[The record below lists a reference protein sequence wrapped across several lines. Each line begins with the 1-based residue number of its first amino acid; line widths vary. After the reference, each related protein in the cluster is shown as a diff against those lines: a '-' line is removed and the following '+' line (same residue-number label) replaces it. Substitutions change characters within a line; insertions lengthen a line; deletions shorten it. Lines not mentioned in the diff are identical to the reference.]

1 MRRRLSTPA
10 TDDRLL
16 VATGVSGAVLTLLV
30 IVVPFLSFAYDNASL
45 HLALETGEGLIA
57 ALLAHLAIKRH
68 RATGKLQHALLAWVF
83 AVLAFT
89 NLVLSA
95 GPLVAERGRPG
106 GWFTW
111 ATLGL
116 RLVAAAALVAIPYIA
131 RRRDPSGTRL
141 GWAILLLTGG
151 TLVTVALGAAAA
163 DAWLAEPVGPLVS
176 PADVSDPWE
185 VGHPLVVATQ
195 LLSVGLYAG
204 AAAGFTRQARLQGD
218 ELLRWLGAGAVLGA
232 FARLHYFLFPSLY
245 STFVY
250 SGDLLR
256 LGSYLLFLVG
266 AAREIDLYWRDQA
279 RLAAVEERGRL
290 ARDLHDGLA
299 QELAFIRSQTA
310 AMAAGMAVPGMAR
323 HLDAAAER
331 ALTESRRA
339 VDALSGDDGVG
350 ETLARSLCR
359 VAEEVALR
367 AGGTVEVHVADAS
380 AVSPEVREAL
390 LRVTR
395 EATGNAVRHGRARTV
410 SVDLRRNRS
419 HLVLT
424 VTDDGDGF
432 DPETVRRGYGLRS
445 MRERVEALQGEIE
458 VRSQPG
464 AGAVVEVQLPAGG

>member
-204 AAAGFTRQARLQGD
+204 AAAGFTRQARSRPTSSSGGWG
-218 ELLRWLGAGAVLGA
+218 RGRCSGPSRGCTTSSSRRCTPPSSTAATCSGS
-232 FARLHYFLFPSLY
+232 ARTCCSSSAPPGRSTSTGVTRLASQRSRNVDASPATSTTGSPRSWPS
-245 STFVY
+245 
-250 SGDLLR
+250 SGRRPLPWPPAWR
-256 LGSYLLFLVG
+256 CP
-266 AAREIDLYWRDQA
+266 AWRDTSTPPQSVPS
-279 RLAAVEERGRL
+279 RSHAAPWMRCRGR
-290 ARDLHDGLA
+290 RCG
-299 QELAFIRSQTA
+299 
-310 AMAAGMAVPGMAR
+310 
-323 HLDAAAER
+323 
-331 ALTESRRA
+331 
-339 VDALSGDDGVG
+339 
-350 ETLARSLCR
+350 
-359 VAEEVALR
+359 
-367 AGGTVEVHVADAS
+367 
-380 AVSPEVREAL
+380 
-390 LRVTR
+390 
-395 EATGNAVRHGRARTV
+395 
-410 SVDLRRNRS
+410 
-419 HLVLT
+419 
-424 VTDDGDGF
+424 
-432 DPETVRRGYGLRS
+432 
-445 MRERVEALQGEIE
+445 
-458 VRSQPG
+458 
-464 AGAVVEVQLPAGG
+464 